1 MTHRNHNEREFE
13 AFLAGEESELARL
26 YRRLPQA
33 EPDAKLDAAVL
44 NLARAAVE
52 PQRVNALRHAKSR
65 HPRPWWLVG
74 LSSAAGVVLAA
85 GIAWQMR
92 HGFDGHPAANM
103 TPAPQSRAAQSG
115 RDVIPISAIT
125 PPAEAEAPA
134 APAAPPAPPPPP
146 ALSDSQPGA
155 AAATKPQP
163 PAQRLARSSAP
174 PRDAD
179 KAKAEAARGA
189 GPVTPIAAEPLPAPA
204 PAAAPAPVPASKA
217 DMQAESAA
225 ADSRSDEL
233 AVRSD
238 RRGTAAAPKPFA
250 DSERALD
257 HNSVERKAAIAS
269 GSRRE
274 EYGLS
279 AEEAAAGE
287 TSARPEIRQRAPARM
302 QSDAAADGRVS
313 ETMRRSEPAPKKA
326 VAAAPPPP
334 AAEATP
340 AFEPPAAAPAAVP
353 AADASARARSS
364 DAAAPA
370 AAAAPTA
377 DAYTSAAAPPA
388 PATTTAVTQPA
399 ATSPLGGVSA
409 GRSSADDETVR
420 RATALEHNARLAP
433 AKWVE
438 QIQQLLR
445 EQRRDEARE
454 NLDLFRKRHPD
465 FVLPPELREL
475 K

>member
-92 HGFDGHPAANM
+92 HGFDGHPAANL

-125 PPAEAEAPA
+125 PAAEAEAPA
-134 APAAPPAPPPPP
+134 APAAPPAPPPP

-155 AAATKPQP
+155 AAAAKPQP
-163 PAQRLARSSAP
+163 PAQRLAKSSAP

-179 KAKAEAARGA
+179 KAKTEAARDA

-204 PAAAPAPVPASKA
+204 PAAAPAPVQASKA

-225 ADSRSDEL
+225 ADSRSNEL
-233 AVRSD
+233 AARSD
-238 RRGTAAAPKPFA
+238 KGGTAAAPKPFA

-302 QSDAAADGRVS
+302 QSDAVADDRMS
-313 ETMRRSEPAPKKA
+313 ETMRRNEPAPKKA

-340 AFEPPAAAPAAVP
+340 AFEQP
-353 AADASARARSS
+353 
-364 DAAAPA
+364 AAAPA

-377 DAYTSAAAPPA
+377 DAYTGAAAPPA
-388 PATTTAVTQPA
+388 PAPATTTAATQPA
-399 ATSPLGGVSA
+399 ATPPLGGINA
-409 GRSSADDETVR
+409 GRSSADDETAR

-445 EQRRDEARE
+445 EQRRDEAKE
-454 NLDLFRKRHPD
+454 NLDLLRKRHPD